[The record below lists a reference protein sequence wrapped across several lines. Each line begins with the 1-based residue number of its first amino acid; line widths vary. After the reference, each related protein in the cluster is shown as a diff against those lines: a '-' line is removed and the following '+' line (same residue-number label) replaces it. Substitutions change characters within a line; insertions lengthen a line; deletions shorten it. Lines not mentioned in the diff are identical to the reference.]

1 MTTAPTALARARG
14 LLASEWTKT
23 RSVRA
28 TSITLA
34 AAAAATIAIEVF
46 TIATLKTSRLDRTHF
61 DAVQTSLAGWLVV
74 QLVFG
79 VLGALSMTSEHGTG
93 TILTTFA
100 AVPRRRRV
108 LAAKAAVT
116 GAVSLTAGE
125 LIAFAAFF
133 TGQLMLRGKH
143 LNVTLTQAGVLRA
156 VLAAGFYM
164 FIMAMVG
171 LGLGTVIRH
180 TAGAVAAV
188 ALVFIQPLIVN
199 AMFPDPRTSVGNYV
213 LWWAGQSISSIRPH
227 EGPYPPVGLSFA
239 VCAGYAA
246 AALIAAAAMI
256 TRRRA

>member
-1 MTTAPTALARARG
+1 MTTANSALALTRG
-14 LLASEWTKT
+14 LFASEWTKV

-28 TSITLA
+28 TYITLA
-34 AAAAATIAIEVF
+34 MAAAATIAIEVF
-46 TIATLKTSRLDRTHF
+46 TIATLKTSHLDRTHF
-61 DAVQTSLAGWLVV
+61 DAVQTSLAGWLIV

-93 TILTTFA
+93 MIRTTFA

-108 LAAKAAVT
+108 LAAKAAVI
-116 GAVSLTAGE
+116 GAVSLIAGE

-133 TGQLMLRGKH
+133 AGQLMLREKH

-164 FIMAMVG
+164 FIMAMLG
-171 LGLGTVIRH
+171 LGLGAVIRH

-188 ALVFIQPLIVN
+188 GLVFIQPLIVN
-199 AMFPDPRTSVGNYV
+199 AMFPDPNSSAGNYV

-227 EGPYPPVGLSFA
+227 EGPYPPVGLSFV
-239 VCAGYAA
+239 VCGGYAA
-246 AALIAAAAMI
+246 IALIAAAVMI
-256 TRRRA
+256 TRRSA

>member
-1 MTTAPTALARARG
+1 MTTAPPALARTRG
-14 LLASEWTKT
+14 LVASEWTKA

-28 TSITLA
+28 TYITLA
-34 AAAAATIAIEVF
+34 AAAAATIAVEIF
-46 TIATLKTSRLDRTHF
+46 TVATLKMSRLDRAHF
-61 DAVQTSLAGWLVV
+61 DAVQTSLAGWLIV

-93 TILTTFA
+93 TIRTTFA

-108 LAAKAAVT
+108 LAAKAAVI
-116 GAVSLTAGE
+116 GALSLAAGE

-133 TGQLMLRGKH
+133 TGQLMLRDKH
-143 LNVTLTQAGVLRA
+143 LDVTLGQAGVLRA

-188 ALVFIQPLIVN
+188 GLVFIQPLIVN
-199 AMFPDPRTSVGNYV
+199 AMFPDPGSKAGNYV

-227 EGPYPPVGLSFA
+227 EGPYPPVGQSFA
-239 VCAGYAA
+239 VCGGYAA
-246 AALIAAAAMI
+246 AALIAATVMI
-256 TRRRA
+256 TRRAA